1 MKKQKYVVSINHNK
15 HINKREEIQF
25 AIVLIDWLK
34 TKLERTTDMYI
45 GLHKVQNNAIYE
57 VGVM

>member
-1 MKKQKYVVSINHNK
+1 MKKQKYVVSINHIK
-15 HINKREEIQF
+15 DINKREEIQF

-34 TKLERTTDMYI
+34 TKLERTTDKYI